1 MARTFNIPLEN
12 RTIVIRTK
20 GGEVKGELKWNP
32 TYNPSN
38 RFEVAQTYV
47 DTEVI
52 RLSDPMVPFRQG
64 ALRSSGMRASSIG
77 DGWVRY
83 STPYAR
89 YQYYGK
95 VMIGHAPKTV
105 TNIPLT
111 YSGAPRR
118 GAKWFERMKA
128 QNLSHIMRG
137 AGRIIGSG
145 K

>member
-1 MARTFNIPLEN
+1 MTRQFNIPLQN
-12 RTIVIRTK
+12 HSIVIRTK
-20 GGEVKGELKWNP
+20 GGEVKGELRWSP
-32 TYNPSN
+32 TFQPKS
-38 RFEVAQTYV
+38 RFELAQIFV

-52 RLSDPMVPFRQG
+52 RRSDSMVPFRQG
-64 ALRSSGMRASSIG
+64 ALRSSGMSASSIG

-95 VMIGHAPKTV
+95 VMVGPAPKTV

-128 QNLSHIMRG
+128 QNLNHMMRG
-137 AGRIIGSG
+137 AGRIIGNG